1 MDKTTTIVLVVIAVL
16 IVGFMVY
23 SMNKQ
28 AQQDRQLQM
37 QLASMQ
43 NPTQPQANLWSSLGD
58 LGSLVGVVGGLFG
71 GGGGGDSTSM
81 DSLQRISPNTDG
93 SRYYSTGEAAL
104 EGFEAMKYGVEA
116 VNPYANEYDLTFNS

>member
-1 MDKTTTIVLVVIAVL
+1 MDKTTVIVLVVLGVL
-16 IVGFMVY
+16 VIGFMMY
-23 SMNKQ
+23 SSS
-28 AQQDRQLQM
+28 QQSAKDRELQLQ
-37 QLASMQ
+37 LAQMNSGNQ
-43 NPTQPQANLWSSLGD
+43 QPQANLWSSLGD
-58 LGSLVGVVGGLFG
+58 IGSLVGAIGGLF

-104 EGFEAMKYGVEA
+104 EGFEAMQYGVEM